1 MSTRK
6 FISRFSP
13 NRTDPEDLEKIH
25 VQRHALLDEAVEL
38 IRDSARTKNK
48 HHLLLVGSRGC
59 GKTHL
64 LSLINHRLGKQP
76 DLGNRLRIA
85 WLNEDETSTSFLD
98 LLVRIYQA
106 LSARYPEEFPR
117 GEVEKLFGD
126 EPTKA
131 REAIG
136 ESLVRRA
143 GKHTILVLIENL
155 DGIFGQFGQGEQRTW
170 RSFIQNHPIFATV
183 ATAQA
188 LFAGVAAQD
197 QPFFGFFDTRHL
209 QPLSA
214 EEATELLQRIAVLNG
229 DAELEAFLKTP
240 RGRARI
246 RAIHHLSHGNHRLY
260 VVLSELITAESLDA
274 LVRPFEEM
282 VDEQLTPYYQERL
295 RWLSPLQRK
304 IVELLCQRRQPI
316 PVKDIADRLFAS
328 HSTITPQLKNLRE
341 MGYVVSTPRGRESL
355 YELAEPLMR
364 LSMQVKETPQ
374 AEPLGVIVDFL
385 RVWYERDEL
394 EDRLAHVDP
403 TERIHAYLLAALT
416 KLLSG
421 EPNLRHELLRSDLE
435 SVDPK
440 NCDDQQFEQLRM
452 LAEET
457 NSSWDWMWYGR
468 ACRYRRDYNGAL
480 AALSIATRDAPVE
493 IVALALLNRA
503 YVYEQLGRLDEAAL
517 DYSKLIDLPGNPLE
531 LNTDANR
538 ILRGACFA
546 KMGRIPEAMNDYSQ
560 VIDNPGALPDRVA
573 LALRMRAATHM
584 ETDALDAA
592 VSDCKRVIELPGA
605 AESDVAAAKRMLAS
619 TCDAAVASVLRY
631 IGSPEVCR
639 ARAHDVVK
647 FFADQ
652 KALAYV
658 GDSLVRHL
666 SRLATSPISGD
677 GLKQWLA
684 HWESAASAF
693 ESMRFPLRLLRVGI
707 DYLTSQPKD
716 EGKLLQLPEEERSL
730 LRQALSLPA

>member
-1 MSTRK
+1 MTTRK

-13 NRTDPEDLEKIH
+13 NRTDPEDLERIH

-64 LSLINHRLGKQP
+64 LSLINHRLGKQS
-76 DLGNRLRIA
+76 DLSNRLRIA

-117 GEVEKLFGD
+117 GEVEDLFGD
-126 EPTKA
+126 EPSKA
-131 REAIG
+131 RDAIG
-136 ESLVRRA
+136 GSLVRHA
-143 GKHTILVLIENL
+143 GKRTILVLIENL
-155 DGIFGQFGQGEQRTW
+155 DGIFGQFDQGEQRTW
-170 RSFIQNHPIFATV
+170 RAFVQNHPIFTTV

-364 LSMQVKETPQ
+364 LSMQVKDTPQ

-394 EDRLAHVDP
+394 ADRLAHADP
-403 TERIHAYLLAALT
+403 TERIHAYLLAALA
-416 KLLSG
+416 KLQSG

-435 SVDPK
+435 GVDPK
-440 NCDDQQFEQLRM
+440 DCDDQQFEQLRA

-457 NSSWDWMWYGR
+457 NLAEDWMKFGQ
-468 ACRYRRDYNGAL
+468 ACKRRKEYAAAVDAFTVVAKEARLAKIGLVERSYAL
-480 AALSIATRDAPVE
+480 MHLDRT
-493 IVALALLNRA
+493 
-503 YVYEQLGRLDEAAL
+503 DEAIA
-517 DYSKLIDLPGNPLE
+517 
-531 LNTDANR
+531 
-538 ILRGACFA
+538 
-546 KMGRIPEAMNDYSQ
+546 
-560 VIDNPGALPDRVA
+560 
-573 LALRMRAATHM
+573 
-584 ETDALDAA
+584 
-592 VSDCKRVIELPGA
+592 DCTRVIETQGTPEDEAVLARIVRSFLSFGKGRWSDAINDATTVIEASDPPALLIPDALFARALSLSRSGQFKEAISDCFHILALPGTS
-605 AESDVAAAKRMLAS
+605 ESKMSLVKS
-619 TCDAAVASVLRY
+619 TLAAVV
-631 IGSPEVCR
+631 
-639 ARAHDVVK
+639 DVVVANSMRA
-647 FFADQ
+647 FANIDEIV
-652 KALAYV
+652 KLLADHDALAYL
-658 GDSLVRHL
+658 GGALVRYL
-666 SRLATSPISGD
+666 PELEASPIGGA
-677 GLKQWLA
+677 GLKRWFAQI
-684 HWESAASAF
+684 EASTGQHEA
-693 ESMRFPLRLLRVGI
+693 MRLPLRLLRVGI
-707 DYLTSQPKD
+707 DYLTSQPRD